1 MFWKGKKSE
10 VREIQMQIIETLQD
24 KVMKAI
30 ADTGALEVKV
40 QNLEKAVRSLRGL
53 VIKNF
58 GELGENENSINNEN
72 VDKPYGNRFTAL

>member
-1 MFWKGKKSE
+1 MLWKGKKQE

-40 QNLEKAVRSLRGL
+40 QNLEKAVRSLRAL

-58 GELGENENSINNEN
+58 GDLGETENNINKEN
-72 VDKPYGNRFTAL
+72 VDNMYGNRPSFL